1 MRPVI
6 CFFLCFSL
14 LAFNQID
21 EDEKRVEKGTQLF
34 RAVLIEHFIHPRQLD
49 KHNWKHCVEMIRN
62 LVEKKEEDF
71 VEIRIE
77 RAFKRSSET
86 NLFRPVF
93 IYADR
98 QVYPMPAFKIMQ

>member
-1 MRPVI
+1 
-6 CFFLCFSL
+6 
-14 LAFNQID
+14 
-21 EDEKRVEKGTQLF
+21 
-34 RAVLIEHFIHPRQLD
+34 
-49 KHNWKHCVEMIRN
+49 MIRH

-93 IYADR
+93 VYADG

>member
-34 RAVLIEHFIHPRQLD
+34 RAALIEHFIHPKQLD
-49 KHNWKHCVEMIRN
+49 KHNWKYCVEMIRN

-77 RAFKRSSET
+77 RAFKRSHET

-93 IYADR
+93 VYADG
-98 QVYPMPAFKIMQ
+98 QVYPMPAFKIIQ